1 MFWRLADY
9 FRPRQAFFV
18 PTQRPCSA
26 ADLRIELLQRI
37 GFEVHTLS
45 ETVTR
50 DLENFVVE
58 W

>member
-1 MFWRLADY
+1 LAVVLASGRL
-9 FRPRQAFFV
+9 FPTLTGILRPTVRG
-18 PTQRPCSA
+18 S
-26 ADLRIELLQRI
+26 DSGIELLQRI